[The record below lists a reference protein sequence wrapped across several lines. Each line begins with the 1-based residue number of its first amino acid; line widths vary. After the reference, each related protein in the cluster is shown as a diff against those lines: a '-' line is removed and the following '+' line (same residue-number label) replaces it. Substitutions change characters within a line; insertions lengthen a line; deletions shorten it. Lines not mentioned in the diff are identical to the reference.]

1 MPTICATCLVLAACS
16 YSSAL
21 SLSSAGHVRVLPAV
35 RPLHGTTVATLPQMI
50 TPTLSVTSAA
60 ARAGPLR
67 MEEEAPFVENSIRF
81 VRFFISTVT
90 GLILGLLSPL
100 MIFTRTPTLAAIGGS
115 IVIGILV
122 FFYLTLTNMQMT
134 PVEVQTLPQ
143 DPSMNS
149 KLNDIYGDMRR

>member
-1 MPTICATCLVLAACS
+1 M
-16 YSSAL
+16 
-21 SLSSAGHVRVLPAV
+21 RVLPAV

-122 FFYLTLTNMQMT
+122 FFYLTLTNM
-134 PVEVQTLPQ
+134 
-143 DPSMNS
+143 
-149 KLNDIYGDMRR
+149 